1 MCWPLKSYMLWFS
14 TQGFAVE
21 YQAPLKEDD
30 EELGN
35 KELLTRVDL
44 HILSPHNFNVS
55 LEDKRNGRK

>member
-1 MCWPLKSYMLWFS
+1 MLWFS

-21 YQAPLKEDD
+21 YQPEVPLKEDD

-44 HILSPHNFNVS
+44 HIISPHNFNVS
-55 LEDKRNGRK
+55 LENRGKRQED